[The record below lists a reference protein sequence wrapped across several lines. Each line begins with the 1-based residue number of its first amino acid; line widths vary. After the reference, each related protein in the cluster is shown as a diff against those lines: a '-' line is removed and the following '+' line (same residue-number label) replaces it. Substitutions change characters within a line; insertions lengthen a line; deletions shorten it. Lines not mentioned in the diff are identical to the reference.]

1 MHIIYHNLPVHLSIL
16 VTLGTSRSS
25 RVLPKPVVQN
35 VQYLRS
41 FVSINTKPSLIF
53 RTNCQMYPELGL
65 VLKCVLEDDVEYQ
78 RDVKEPVQRKL
89 RKTVG
94 SARRAHL

>member
-1 MHIIYHNLPVHLSIL
+1 
-16 VTLGTSRSS
+16 
-25 RVLPKPVVQN
+25 
-35 VQYLRS
+35 
-41 FVSINTKPSLIF
+41 
-53 RTNCQMYPELGL
+53 MYPELGL